1 MLGIILLL
9 LLLFFFFLLLFQRL
23 LLSLLDLLLELHL
36 LLVLNQSLQQCLPGL
51 LLLLD
56 SHEHLLLL
64 LPPLPPRVLLVH
76 QRGTRHIV
84 DIEHFFFL
92 RWLVVGRG
100 ENLIFRDEGGVDLT
114 LVVWLLHGALFQG
127 PLLVTQLG
135 VLSDLG
141 GNDPVLDSLGE
152 LLLVL
157 YQLKLIR
164 LVH

>member
-9 LLLFFFFLLLFQRL
+9 LLLFLFFLFFLLLFQRL

-84 DIEHFFFL
+84 DIEHFLLFL
-92 RWLVVGRG
+92 RWLVFGRG
-100 ENLIFRDEGGVDLT
+100 ENLIFGDEGGVHLT

-135 VLSDLG
+135 VLSNLG

-157 YQLKLIR
+157 YQLKLI
-164 LVH
+164 